1 MERRIVLNLCGAV
14 YTMNADGTGLARL
27 TNHGAADAFPT
38 WSPDGGRIGREP
50 WVIACSARRGRLV
63 KATTMPGHLAA
74 TGKAEIALHQMQELM
89 AVPGIEI
96 VGPLPGD
103 LQGTFLFSAAVMADA
118 KDVKAARALVEFL
131 RTPAAKAVIKAKG
144 MDPALP

>member
-1 MERRIVLNLCGAV
+1 MKNQIRSVEERGGQLVSQVASLFTRVRSRDNEERVMERRIVLNLCGAV

-63 KATTMPGHLAA
+63 KATTMPGHLARIIHEGSSR
-74 TGKAEIALHQMQELM
+74 GK
-89 AVPGIEI
+89 
-96 VGPLPGD
+96 
-103 LQGTFLFSAAVMADA
+103 
-118 KDVKAARALVEFL
+118 KRC
-131 RTPAAKAVIKAKG
+131 
-144 MDPALP
+144 